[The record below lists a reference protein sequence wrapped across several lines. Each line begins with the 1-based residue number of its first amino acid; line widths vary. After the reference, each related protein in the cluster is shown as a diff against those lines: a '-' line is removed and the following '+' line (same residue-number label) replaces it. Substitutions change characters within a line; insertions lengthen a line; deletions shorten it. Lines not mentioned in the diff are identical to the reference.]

1 MFNGKLHV
9 FSSQYHYEYDDS
21 TGVYVQLANDNTR
34 VAGATRNHI
43 VFNGILYGLLEGK
56 TGSDN
61 YDCNYMSKYN
71 ASNNTWS
78 SIYTPTSTSYSS
90 DAAVLNNILYLTI
103 NGEFYKMSTDD
114 TFTETYMFNN
124 DIDGGY
130 SFISNNGRIDMFD
143 YENGNAYHR
152 YIENDMIYTL
162 NIPPIHNAAILY
174 NGVIHLLSNYRNNM
188 GGGSGNEYTSHYIW
202 NKSSDTYTDIGKLY
216 DNGNANKATLYTK
229 NNYLAYIGSI
239 YTSASNDTSYYLY
252 KYTTPENVYDSQT
265 LIIQKGYTND
275 GKYITNI
282 ADTSAIEGDGA
293 NNRFPSGFDDC
304 FYFANTA
311 FDWSAPMYY
320 GDGTQW
326 IKFKN

>member
-9 FSSQYHYEYDDS
+9 FTSQYHYEYDDS

-34 VAGATRNHI
+34 VAGATRKHI
-43 VFNGILYGLLEGK
+43 VFNGILYGLLEGN
-56 TGSDN
+56 TGSDE

-78 SIYTPTSTSYSS
+78 SIYTPTSTSNSS

-103 NGEFYKMSTDD
+103 NGKFYKMSTDD
-114 TFTETYMFNN
+114 TFTEAYMSN
-124 DIDGGY
+124 DNITGGY

-143 YENGNAYHR
+143 YDNGHTYHG
-152 YIENDMIYTL
+152 YIENDTKYTL
-162 NIPPIHNAAILY
+162 NKPPIHTAAILY
-174 NGVIHLLSNYRNNM
+174 NGVIHLLSNYRD
-188 GGGSGNEYTSHYIW
+188 GTSGGSGNVYTSHYIW

-216 DNGNANKATLYTK
+216 DYGNANKKTLYTK

-304 FYFANTA
+304 FYFADSA
-311 FDWSAPMYY
+311 FDWDAPMYY